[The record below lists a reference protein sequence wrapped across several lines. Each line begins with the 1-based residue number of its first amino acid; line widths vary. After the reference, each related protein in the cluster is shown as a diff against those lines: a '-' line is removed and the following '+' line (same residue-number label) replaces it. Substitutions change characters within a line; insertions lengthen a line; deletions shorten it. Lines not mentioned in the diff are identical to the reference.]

1 MSKEQSAKP
10 TSASRSGGECLN
22 GDGAAGRLPI
32 SGSAGAMVMKSVS
45 LFLAR
50 GRKTSVSSRR
60 QQSTSVDQK
69 QELVNKRKRRTRID
83 PKMKSAAYYARIIE
97 LLKKKTKFSKVELES
112 LCKIYGTLTHIPKQP
127 GEVTGHSS
135 SSQITEGIDRTIF
148 RELLHNTFNIIT
160 EDTLIER
167 MFVCWDKES
176 EGVIKLQPWILGLD
190 LLLRGTQR
198 EKMAFCFKVYD
209 LNSDGYI
216 TKDEIFQLFKNCL
229 IKQPGEEDPDEGVRD
244 LSELALKKLDVDH
257 DGKISFEDY
266 EATVNEEPLLLEA
279 FGQCLPTSESI
290 VAFLITLRP

>member
-1 MSKEQSAKP
+1 M
-10 TSASRSGGECLN
+10 SASRSVGGECVN

-32 SGSAGAMVMKSVS
+32 TGSAGALVMKSVS

-60 QQSTSVDQK
+60 QQSNTVEQK
-69 QELVNKRKRRTRID
+69 QELEKKRKRRARVD
-83 PKMKSAAYYARIIE
+83 PKMKSAAYYAKIIE

-112 LCKIYGTLTHIPKQP
+112 LCKIYSKLTHVTKHH
-127 GEVTGHSS
+127 GEISEKSS
-135 SSQITEGIDRTIF
+135 PSATEGIDRTIF

-190 LLLRGTQR
+190 LFLRGTER
-198 EKMAFCFKVYD
+198 EKMGFCFKVYD
-209 LNSDGYI
+209 LNSDGFI

-266 EATVNEEPLLLEA
+266 EMTVKDEPLLLEA
-279 FGQCLPTSESI
+279 FGQCLPSSESI

>member
-10 TSASRSGGECLN
+10 MSASRPGGECLN

-32 SGSAGAMVMKSVS
+32 SGSAGALVMKSVS

-60 QQSTSVDQK
+60 QQSTSVEQK
-69 QELVNKRKRRTRID
+69 QELEKKRKRRARVD
-83 PKMKSAAYYARIIE
+83 PKMKSAAYYAKIIE

-112 LCKIYGTLTHIPKQP
+112 LCKIYSKLTH
-127 GEVTGHSS
+127 VTKHHREISGKSS
-135 SSQITEGIDRTIF
+135 PSATEGIDRTIF

-190 LLLRGTQR
+190 LFLRGTER
-198 EKMAFCFKVYD
+198 EKMGFCFKVYD
-209 LNSDGYI
+209 LNSDGFI

-266 EATVNEEPLLLEA
+266 EMTVKDEPLLLEA
-279 FGQCLPTSESI
+279 FGQCLPSSESI